1 METDVKLP
9 INSPNNQFNAT
20 RLKLLYKCL
29 KVSDEGWESLSLEI
43 ILFAIR
49 LILTV
54 YQFSKLHYGYHYVTV
69 VFFVSL
75 SKKTGMTR
83 LSSSVKTHFAYFYCR

>member
-54 YQFSKLHYGYHYVTV
+54 YQFSKLHYVTV

-75 SKKTGMTR
+75 SIKTGMTR